1 MSRIDELIEDLC
13 PGGVEFKKLSS
24 IVDVV
29 QAPKKIQSKN
39 YLKTGQFPIIDQ
51 GQSDIVGYTDDKSTL
66 LPAGEYVLFGD
77 HTLSIKYVD
86 FKFAQ
91 GADGLKILRAK
102 PNISTRYLYH
112 CCLQFK
118 IPSRGYS
125 RHWTYMKE
133 VKFPIPP
140 LPVQEEIARILDTFT
155 GLEAELEAELEAR
168 KKQNEYYRARLLTLN
183 KPTGF
188 NHIDQLIKKLC
199 PNGAPFLSLDQ
210 ICLKITDGAHSSP
223 KAVEHGYF
231 MPSVK
236 DMRTDGFNFSECKQI
251 AKSDYE
257 LLLRNGCKPKINDVL
272 VAKDGSILKYA
283 FVVNEEMDIVVL
295 SSIAIF
301 RPKTEIIHPKFLV
314 HFLMQGWFKE
324 FVIREYSSKGGVP
337 RIILKNFKKIQI
349 PVPPLPVQEQIVQIL
364 DRFDALCNDLT
375 SGIPAEIAGRRKQYE
390 YYRDKLLTFKEL
402 KA

>member
-1 MSRIDELIEDLC
+1 M
-13 PGGVEFKKLSS
+13 
-24 IVDVV
+24 DVV

-188 NHIDQLIKKLC
+188 NHIDQLIKDLC
-199 PNGAPFLSLDQ
+199 PNGVTFKK
-210 ICLKITDGAHSSP
+210 LKDVCIIKKGTQLNKDKLKDEGAYPVINGGISP
-223 KAVEHGYF
+223 SGYW
-231 MPSVK
+231 
-236 DMRTDGFNFSECKQI
+236 DEFNFSANLITISQGGASAGFVNFIETPFWAGAHCYVISKWIDSIDYRYLYHFVKQQQKTFQQKKVGAGI
-251 AKSDYE
+251 PGLALKEVNE
-257 LLLRNGCKPKINDVL
+257 LL
-272 VAKDGSILKYA
+272 
-283 FVVNEEMDIVVL
+283 
-295 SSIAIF
+295 
-301 RPKTEIIHPKFLV
+301 
-314 HFLMQGWFKE
+314 
-324 FVIREYSSKGGVP
+324 
-337 RIILKNFKKIQI
+337 I
-349 PVPPLPVQEQIVQIL
+349 PVPPLAVQKEIVQVL
-364 DRFDALCNDLT
+364 DAFTELE
-375 SGIPAEIAGRRKQYE
+375 AELEAELAGRRKQYE